1 MCFPAFPS
9 PFDPA
14 PVTAIFP
21 RYPASP
27 FRLKFLPTIRA
38 DLLWMPLCHPPLLDL
53 SLIVLDPAP
62 VATKPP
68 PPSCASCPLLHYIAT
83 FRTDVYLSFIIP
95 FCVVISVP
103 TLIAAVFLPR
113 YMARWDKAFSTI
125 QAFQFFCHTFTPLLL
140 FYTTGGGALL
150 FDAYLNSTAL
160 STFRSR
166 CSCGTRLSV
175 STSSTTPRSIFPFSI
190 IFLTL
195 FHYTS

>member
-1 MCFPAFPS
+1 MTGCRKETRLPVPFS
-9 PFDPA
+9 PPVCTLLFDA
-14 PVTAIFP
+14 YFP

-38 DLLWMPLCHPPLLDL
+38 DLLWTPLCHPPLLDL

-68 PPSCASCPLLHYIAT
+68 PPSCTSFPLLHYIAT

-113 YMARWDKAFSTI
+113 YMACWDKAFSTI
-125 QAFQFFCHTFTPLLL
+125 QAFQFFCHTFTPLAPILHH
-140 FYTTGGGALL
+140 GG
-150 FDAYLNSTAL
+150 
-160 STFRSR
+160 R
-166 CSCGTRLSV
+166 CPT
-175 STSSTTPRSIFPFSI
+175 I
-190 IFLTL
+190 
-195 FHYTS
+195 